1 MEYAEK
7 INFSARIPTK
17 VWAVVSF
24 GTAILVWYL
33 LSIDA
38 KTSRSFPFLNQVIPS
53 IQTMIQRGA
62 LEEDIAS
69 RLLTMV

>member
-38 KTSRSFPFLNQVIPS
+38 KTSRSFPFLNEFTEIYLKKEKRIS
-53 IQTMIQRGA
+53 GET
-62 LEEDIAS
+62 DC
-69 RLLTMV
+69 LL